1 MHLHYL
7 CIANAM
13 NKMKEQVNIGEQKNK
28 ETTAWRI
35 IDSSGSVKT
44 VIVDNRN
51 TYFLKLIRTNDT
63 DEIQTE
69 LLYGQIKPIMEYL
82 GYSIQEMADILEV
95 NSSTISRWKKDD
107 KPIGKMRSKT
117 IYDMDRILSKG
128 IGIFGSEPAFKKWLS
143 TSNYA
148 LGDKKPLELLKDP
161 YGIELVENAIEAMS
175 WGNIV

>member
-1 MHLHYL
+1 
-7 CIANAM
+7 
-13 NKMKEQVNIGEQKNK
+13 MKEHVNIGEQKNK
-28 ETTAWRI
+28 ETTTWRI

-51 TYFLKLIRTNDT
+51 TYFLKLIKANNT

-69 LLYGQIKPIMEYL
+69 LLYGQIKPIMKYL

-95 NSSTISRWKKDD
+95 NSSTLSRWKKDD

-117 IYDMDRILSKG
+117 IYDIDRILSKG
-128 IGIFGSEPAFKKWLS
+128 IGIFGSEPAFKKWLN

>member
-1 MHLHYL
+1 
-7 CIANAM
+7 
-13 NKMKEQVNIGEQKNK
+13 MKEQFNIRPNKNK
-28 ETTAWRI
+28 GKTTWRI
-35 IDSSGSVKT
+35 IGSSGSVKT

-51 TYFLKLIRTNDT
+51 TYFLKLKRAGDT
-63 DEIQTE
+63 DEVQTE

-95 NSSTISRWKKDD
+95 NPSTISRWKKDD

-128 IGIFGSEPAFKKWLS
+128 IGMFGSEQAFRKWLN
-143 TSNYA
+143 TGNYA
-148 LGDKKPLELLKDP
+148 LGDTKPLELLKDP

-175 WGNIV
+175 WGNIL

>member
-13 NKMKEQVNIGEQKNK
+13 NEMKEQVNIGEQKNK

-51 TYFLKLIRTNDT
+51 TYFLKIIRTNDT